1 MHDQRSTLG
10 RFIIPGVLRR
20 GSERRPRV
28 RQLWAADLVALEECL
43 GQAPLD
49 NVYLRS
55 ELRHGALRQGA
66 LYGVERPRE
75 PSAIVAAAMVGP
87 LVVPWAPA
95 PRDLAALAEALRPR
109 AHLIQLLV
117 GPRDQIASL
126 QLLLQ
131 RQLRPPRLVRSD
143 QPHYAI
149 TNAELVDAQES
160 APMRRATLDD
170 FDQVL
175 SAGAAMHLEEVG
187 FDPMRSDPD
196 GYRQR
201 VQTLIRRGWIHI
213 WVEDGRLAFKAECA
227 AVTAEAI
234 QLQGVWTR
242 PDLRRRGLG
251 TRGMATLC
259 GQLLAETQAVT
270 LFVNDFNG
278 SAIRVYER
286 VGFTRIGTMRSVL
299 F

>member
-1 MHDQRSTLG
+1 MV
-10 RFIIPGVLRR
+10 IIPGVLRR
-20 GSERRPRV
+20 GADRRPRV
-28 RQLWAADLVALEECL
+28 RQLRAADLVALEECL
-43 GQAPLD
+43 GRAPLD

-66 LYGVERPRE
+66 IYGVAHPKD
-75 PSAIVAAAMVGP
+75 PGAISAAALIGP
-87 LVVPWAPA
+87 LVVPWAPCS
-95 PRDLAALAEALRPR
+95 RDLAALADALRPR

-126 QLLLQ
+126 QERLGGE
-131 RQLRPPRLVRSD
+131 LRTPRLLRAE
-143 QPHYAI
+143 QPHYAV
-149 TNAELVDAQES
+149 TTAELVDVGEP
-160 APMRRATLDD
+160 APMRQATLDD

-175 SAGAAMHLEEVG
+175 TAGAAMHLEEVG

-201 VQTLIRRGWIHI
+201 VRTLIRRGWIHI
-213 WVEDGRLAFKAECA
+213 WVEDGRIVFKAECA
-227 AVTAEAI
+227 AVTAEAV

-242 PDLRRRGLG
+242 PDRRHQGLG

-259 GQLLAETQAVT
+259 GRLLADSQAIT
-270 LFVNDFNG
+270 LFVNDFNLG
-278 SAIRVYER
+278 AIRVYER
-286 VGFTRIGTMRSVL
+286 VGFRRVGTMRSVL

>member
-1 MHDQRSTLG
+1 
-10 RFIIPGVLRR
+10 
-20 GSERRPRV
+20 V
-28 RQLWAADLVALEECL
+28 RQLLAADLLALEECL
-43 GQAPLD
+43 GEAPLD

-66 LYGVERPRE
+66 LYGVEH
-75 PSAIVAAAMVGP
+75 PSHPQAICAAALLGP

-109 AHLIQLLV
+109 AHLIQLMV
-117 GPRDQIASL
+117 GPRNQIA
-126 QLLLQ
+126 LLQ
-131 RQLRPPRLVRSD
+131 KLLGRQLRPPRLLRSD

-149 TNAELVDAQES
+149 TNQELGGDWEP
-160 APMRRATLDD
+160 APMRQATLSD
-170 FDQVL
+170 FDQVMM
-175 SAGAAMHLEEVG
+175 AGAAMHLEEVG

-242 PDLRRRGLG
+242 PDLRGRGLG

-259 GQLLAETQAVT
+259 RQLLTESQAVT
-270 LFVNDFNG
+270 LFVNDFNH

-286 VGFTRIGTMRSVL
+286 VGFRRIGIMRSVL

>member
-1 MHDQRSTLG
+1 M
-10 RFIIPGVLRR
+10 
-20 GSERRPRV
+20 
-28 RQLWAADLVALEECL
+28 ALEECL

-49 NVYLRS
+49 TVYLRS

-66 LYGVERPRE
+66 IYGVEHPSRPQV
-75 PSAIVAAAMVGP
+75 ICAAALVGP
-87 LVVPWAPA
+87 LIVPWAPA
-95 PRDLAALAEALRPR
+95 YRDLAALAEALRPR
-109 AHLIQLLV
+109 ADLIQLLV

-126 QLLLQ
+126 QELLGP
-131 RQLRPPRLVRSD
+131 QLRPPRLLRPD

-149 TNAELVDAQES
+149 TNQELVDALEP
-160 APMRRATLDD
+160 APMRRATLAD

-175 SAGAAMHLEEVG
+175 TAGAAMHREEVG

-201 VQTLIRRGWIHI
+201 VQTLIRRGWIHV

-242 PDLRRRGLG
+242 PDLRGRGLG

-259 GQLLAETQAVT
+259 RQLLTESQAVT
-270 LFVNDFNG
+270 LFVNDFNQT
-278 SAIRVYER
+278 AIRVYER
-286 VGFTRIGTMRSVL
+286 VGFQRIGTMRSVL